1 MQEKKQRVLQL
12 LFFFNEGTREN
23 FRICIMAWN
32 CVCEGQTQSPFPAE
46 SWLYSAVLC
55 ASGLSLLQAPLH
67 GAAVSLRTL
76 LTAAQEARDS
86 NVTSN

>member
-1 MQEKKQRVLQL
+1 
-12 LFFFNEGTREN
+12 
-23 FRICIMAWN
+23 MARN

-46 SWLYSAVLC
+46 GRVS
-55 ASGLSLLQAPLH
+55 SGLSLLQAPVP
-67 GAAVSLRTL
+67 GAAVSLRTV